1 MEKRLQKILSEV
13 GIASRRKAEK
23 LISEGRVVV
32 SGKVATIGMKA
43 DISKDYIKVDGKLIP
58 ESKKNIQNVYIMI
71 NKPRGVV
78 TTLYDPEGR
87 PTVKDFL
94 QGIRWRVF
102 PVGRLDY
109 DSEGLLLLTND
120 GDFANAVLHPSKQ
133 ISKIYLAKIKGVVE
147 NGTIEKL
154 KRGVRLEDG
163 MTSPARVRT
172 MRLLEKNSWIEVVI
186 CEGRKRQIRRML
198 EHVGHPVISL
208 RRVGINGL
216 RLKGL
221 KPGEMRYLTPGELH
235 LIRKEIG
242 HKERNNC
249 FSNLRPLMNRELHD
263 SRQRVR

>member
-1 MEKRLQKILSEV
+1 MEKRLQKILSET

-43 DISKDYIKVDGKLIP
+43 DISKDCIRVDGKLLP
-58 ESKKNIQNVYIMI
+58 ESKKKQNVYIML

-87 PTVKDFL
+87 PTIKDFL
-94 QGIRWRVF
+94 KGVRWRVF

-120 GDFANAVLHPSKQ
+120 GDFANSVLHPSKQ
-133 ISKIYLAKIKGVVE
+133 ISKIYLAKIKGVVK

-163 MTSPARVRT
+163 MTSPARVRIV
-172 MRLLEKNSWIEVVI
+172 RLLEKNSWIEVVI

-208 RRVGINGL
+208 RRIGVNGL

-221 KPGEMRYLTPGELH
+221 RTGEMRYLTPGELR
-235 LIRKEIG
+235 LIRKEISQ
-242 HKERNNC
+242 KERDNC
-249 FSNLRPLMNRELHD
+249 LSNLRLSMNRELHD

>member
-1 MEKRLQKILSEV
+1 MEKRLQKILSEI

-23 LISEGRVVV
+23 LIFEGRVVV

-43 DISKDYIKVDGKLIP
+43 DISKDYIRVDGKLIRG
-58 ESKKNIQNVYIMI
+58 SKKKQNVYIIM

-94 QGIRWRVF
+94 KGVTWRVF

-133 ISKIYLAKIKGVVE
+133 ISKMYLAKVKGAIE
-147 NGTIEKL
+147 NRTIEKL

-172 MRLLEKNSWIEVVI
+172 VRLLEKNSWIEVVI

-208 RRVGINGL
+208 RRIGINGL

-221 KPGEMRYLTPGELH
+221 KTGEMRYLTPGELH

-242 HKERNNC
+242 QKERDNC
-249 FSNLRPLMNRELHD
+249 FSNLRPSMKRELHD
-263 SRQRVR
+263 SR